1 MTGLWC
7 FSPPDTPSLALKHL
21 WPQWSSGDVAGK
33 VLPRVAVLSLQ
44 PHWVPQRLTHLLSK
58 TKPAAFSCKPASQIL
73 YPGEGDHHPCI
84 LLPQPLTLMLL
95 LPGAPNP
102 AKQSPS
108 PVPLPPLPPC
118 PRSAP
123 TLPTMSLLPPA
134 VASLSQISLYP
145 SRPILYT
152 APSAT
157 FQGDLSHLCLQALDG
172 TPHSQDS
179 PATSAG
185 ASCHPTPTASG
196 PRCSARRQAGT
207 V

>member
-1 MTGLWC
+1 MWQVRSCPELQSCPSNHTGSLSGSHTSC
-7 FSPPDTPSLALKHL
+7 PKQNPLRSPASL
-21 WPQWSSGDVAGK
+21 
-33 VLPRVAVLSLQ
+33 
-44 PHWVPQRLTHLLSK
+44 LL
-58 TKPAAFSCKPASQIL
+58 SQIL
-73 YPGEGDHHPCI
+73 YLGEGDHHPCI

-108 PVPLPPLPPC
+108 PVPLPPLLPC

-123 TLPTMSLLPPA
+123 TLPSMSLLPPA

-157 FQGDLSHLCLQALDG
+157 FQGDLSHLCLQPLDG
-172 TPHSQDS
+172 TPHPQDS

-185 ASCHPTPTASG
+185 ASCHPTPTASV